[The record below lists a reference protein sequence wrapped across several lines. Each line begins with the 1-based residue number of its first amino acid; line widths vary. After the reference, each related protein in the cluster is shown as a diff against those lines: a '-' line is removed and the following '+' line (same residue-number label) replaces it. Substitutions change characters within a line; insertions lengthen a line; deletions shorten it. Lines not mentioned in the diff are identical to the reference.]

1 MFCGKNSDSFCTGEV
16 CGKQVITPHRT
27 VPCFPEGLRTVGTLG
42 RFYGGSRACFARS
55 FLLHGQL
62 FSEASWVKGVSIAFD
77 VIINVKGE
85 RPGRAMSIFTIKLV
99 F

>member
-1 MFCGKNSDSFCTGEV
+1 MGGA
-16 CGKQVITPHRT
+16 
-27 VPCFPEGLRTVGTLG
+27 GLV
-42 RFYGGSRACFARS
+42 FARS

-62 FSEASWVKGVSIAFD
+62 FSEASWAKGVSIAFD